1 MVDSVGSIVTICVD
15 ALRPVSPNH
24 PGAFVNTADTIVP
37 TLGAGLES
45 MEHMRRALLYA
56 MRQRKG

>member
-1 MVDSVGSIVTICVD
+1 MVNSVGSIVTICVD

-37 TLGAGLES
+37 NFWRGSGNQWS
-45 MEHMRRALLYA
+45 I
-56 MRQRKG
+56 